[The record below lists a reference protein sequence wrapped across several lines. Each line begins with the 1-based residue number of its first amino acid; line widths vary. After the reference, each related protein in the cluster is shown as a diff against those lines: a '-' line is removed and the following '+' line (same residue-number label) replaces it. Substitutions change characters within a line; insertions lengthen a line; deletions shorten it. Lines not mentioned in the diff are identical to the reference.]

1 MSESGTVVLIKYLT
15 EHVGE
20 EIPLQTLNE
29 ICGSAGLHHW
39 DRVIRNLKQQQGYDI
54 SNKRGEWY
62 KLNSLER
69 KNVKGKRGYINKKL
83 RFLVLERDNYT
94 CQACGLTPADGVKLV
109 MDHVVPVDWGGTT
122 DFDNLQALCT
132 DCNEGKKAWIN
143 AEDDATMREVCMQ
156 TNTADRLRVY
166 FEHHPNEEIDVDKL
180 AVVAKTRE
188 WTRQLRFIRAN
199 CNMNIQPLRKN
210 KKENRKKDAY
220 IYLKED

>member
-1 MSESGTVVLIKYLT
+1 MSESGSSLLIKYLT

-39 DRVIRNLKQQQGYDI
+39 DRVVRNLKQQQGYDI
-54 SNKRGEWY
+54 SNKKGEWY

-69 KNVKGKRGYINKKL
+69 KAVRGKRGYISKKL

-94 CQACGLTPADGVKLV
+94 CRACGATPKDGAKLV

-122 DFDNLQALCT
+122 DFDNLQALCM
-132 DCNEGKKAWIN
+132 DCNEGKKAWI
-143 AEDDATMREVCMQ
+143 AGEDAVTMSEVCKQ
-156 TNTADRLRVY
+156 TNTADRLKVY
-166 FEHHPNEEIDVDKL
+166 FEHHPNVEIDVDKL

-199 CNMNIQPLRKN
+199 YNMNIQPLRKN

-220 IYLKED
+220 IFLKED

>member
-1 MSESGTVVLIKYLT
+1 MSESGTGLLIKYLT

-20 EIPLQTLNE
+20 EIPLQTLNDL
-29 ICGSAGLHHW
+29 CGSAGLHHW

-54 SNKRGEWY
+54 SNKKGEWY

-69 KNVKGKRGYINKKL
+69 KAVKGKREYINKKL

-94 CQACGLTPADGVKLV
+94 CQACGATPADGIKLV
-109 MDHVVPVDWGGTT
+109 MDHVIPVDWGGTT
-122 DFDNLQALCT
+122 DFDNLRALCT
-132 DCNEGKKAWIN
+132 DCNEGKKAWVN
-143 AEDDATMREVCMQ
+143 GEDTETMREVCVQ
-156 TNTADRLRVY
+156 TNTAERLRVY
-166 FEHHPNEEIDVDKL
+166 FQHHPNEKIDVDKL

-188 WTRQLRFIRAN
+188 WTRQLRFIRAKY
-199 CNMNIQPLRKN
+199 NMNIQPLRRS

>member
-20 EIPLQTLNE
+20 EVPLQTLNE

-69 KNVKGKRGYINKKL
+69 KTVKGKRGYINKKL

-94 CQACGLTPADGVKLV
+94 CQACGRTPADGIKLV
-109 MDHVVPVDWGGTT
+109 MDHVVPVDWGGEQQTLIIYRHYVQIVMKEKRHGLMQKM
-122 DFDNLQALCT
+122 LQLCV
-132 DCNEGKKAWIN
+132 
-143 AEDDATMREVCMQ
+143 RFVC
-156 TNTADRLRVY
+156 
-166 FEHHPNEEIDVDKL
+166 KL
-180 AVVAKTRE
+180 TQQIV
-188 WTRQLRFIRAN
+188 
-199 CNMNIQPLRKN
+199 
-210 KKENRKKDAY
+210 
-220 IYLKED
+220 